1 MDFSYLNSISD
12 GDLDFVQQFV
22 STFESNTANIV
33 SNMKT
38 AFDNG
43 SKDDLRKLAHQLKPS
58 LQMLELETLQVTVD
72 IQDDPDLATAE
83 NLAAIEKDCIEA
95 VVALKAE
102 YGL

>member
-58 LQMLELETLQVTVD
+58 LQMLELETLQEFPKQLD
-72 IQDDPDLATAE
+72 ISRKCKIKNQ
-83 NLAAIEKDCIEA
+83 
-95 VVALKAE
+95 
-102 YGL
+102 